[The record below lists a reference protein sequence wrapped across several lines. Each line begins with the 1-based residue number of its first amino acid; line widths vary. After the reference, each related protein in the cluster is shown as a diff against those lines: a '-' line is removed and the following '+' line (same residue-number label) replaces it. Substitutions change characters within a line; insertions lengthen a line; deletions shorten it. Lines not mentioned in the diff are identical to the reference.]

1 MPLYFLLIDT
11 MQLPYLQTSEVFLKT
26 RPALVYGAAAL
37 IAVMGAFYS
46 PYYLL
51 FMLIF
56 PLCIP
61 FKTSLIAG
69 LLALSLFAYS
79 LTEYRVPQIPFEGVE
94 GIAELHID
102 RVSKVERR
110 SGSRYIYRGT
120 IQGFWKDGS
129 HESLTIKNTPFILS
143 RAEKSGP
150 RPKADAAY
158 LVKGKLLINE
168 QGKALIEGS
177 DFHSWEKIP
186 WTFSL
191 AEWRFR
197 AKTLVNTYIQS
208 QFQAKHVQS
217 FLSGLL
223 TGEFDDRELFDSF
236 KELGLIHLLAISGF
250 HFSLIASLAAL
261 LLRFAVPERFLP
273 HLLTALL
280 SCYFLF
286 LGWGPSVLRAWMTI
300 LLFYSAA
307 FFNRFSDSF
316 NALGAA
322 LLFSLLIDP
331 PLIQNIGFQF
341 SFLTTAA
348 ILFMNPLCQ
357 IWLDRWFPPHNY
369 KDALQWDVV
378 TKHAYLMLRFGLSQV
393 SLGIATSAFALPLSL
408 VIFGSFPPL
417 SLIYN
422 LFFPTLVS
430 MSMSLLLLGLLLAPL
445 PFAPSLIHGAN
456 DYFTSFLLNMT
467 KN

>member
-1 MPLYFLLIDT
+1 
-11 MQLPYLQTSEVFLKT
+11 MQLPYLQTSQDFLKT
-26 RPALVYGAAAL
+26 RPALVQGLAAL
-37 IAVMGAFYS
+37 LAVLGAFYS
-46 PYYLL
+46 PYYLIFFLLLPL
-51 FMLIF
+51 F
-56 PLCIP
+56 IP
-61 FKTSLIAG
+61 FKSTAVPALLG
-69 LLALSLFAYS
+69 LALYGYS
-79 LTEYRVPQIPFEGVE
+79 VAEYPQVMLPAEGIE

-102 RVSKVERR
+102 RISKVDSR
-110 SGSRYIYRGT
+110 SSNRFIYRGT
-120 IQGFWKDGS
+120 IQGFWKGDGD
-129 HESLTIKNTPFILS
+129 ESFIIKNSPFILS
-143 RAEKSGP
+143 RAAKSGE
-150 RPKADAAY
+150 RPKADSAY
-158 LVKGKLLINE
+158 LVKAKLILSD
-168 QGKALIEGS
+168 QGKVVVEGS
-177 DFHSWEKIP
+177 EFSSWEKIP

-191 AEWRFR
+191 AEWRFQ
-197 AKTLVNTYIQS
+197 AKTIVNTYIRN

-223 TGEFDDRELFDSF
+223 TGEFDDRELFESF
-236 KELGLIHLLAISGF
+236 KDLGLIHLLAISGF
-250 HFSLIASLAAL
+250 HFTLIASLAAL
-261 LLRFAVPERFLP
+261 LLRFVVPERLLP
-273 HLLTALL
+273 YLLTLLL

-307 FFNRFSDSF
+307 FFNRFSDSI

-348 ILFMNPLCQ
+348 ILFMNPLCAS
-357 IWLDRWFPPHNY
+357 WLNGYFPPHAH
-369 KDALQWDVV
+369 KEALQWDLAS
-378 TKHAYLMLRFGLSQV
+378 KHAYLMLRFGLSQV

-408 VIFGSFPPL
+408 LIFGSFPPL

-422 LFFPTLVS
+422 LFFPSLVS
-430 MSMSLLLLGLLLAPL
+430 LSMSLLLIGLLLSPL
-445 PFAPSLIHGAN
+445 PLVPSLIHGAN